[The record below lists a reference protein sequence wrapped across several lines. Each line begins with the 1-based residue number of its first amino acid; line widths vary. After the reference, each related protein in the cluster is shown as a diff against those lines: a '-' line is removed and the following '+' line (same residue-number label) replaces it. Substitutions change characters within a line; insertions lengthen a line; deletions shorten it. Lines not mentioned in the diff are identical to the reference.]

1 MKLTNDQIE
10 TSINSSSLLMDRE
23 FNFIPKKILNKR
35 LIFDISMVHE
45 EPPKKKKKKKIK
57 NFLVKKGYR
66 ADCGPNQMCF
76 GQNKLPTRL
85 WTEADVFWPG
95 LA

>member
-45 EPPKKKKKKKIK
+45 ETIMDKIIEGLDYPYLK
-57 NFLVKKGYR
+57 NDKYWIEHK
-66 ADCGPNQMCF
+66 
-76 GQNKLPTRL
+76 
-85 WTEADVFWPG
+85 PG
-95 LA
+95 SISC